1 MYPNSFSISSLLALF
16 FFLFAL
22 IGVPNTLCVD
32 DPRFSDCRTTI
43 RCGSTAFDYPFWGM
57 NRANYCGPPG
67 FELKCE
73 DEVAKI
79 TMGQNTLRILDV
91 NPRQQIL
98 HVAREDYWNGYCPT
112 ELINTTIDFNHFD
125 FGSNLRNLTLFYGC
139 LTSLLNF
146 ITNCTINGVYV
157 DVSYAIVNPLV
168 DPRPAACYGSVIV
181 PIYEAAAQNL
191 VVNPL
196 TVNDALKGG
205 FELQWEVDSDQC
217 RRCTDSDG
225 VCGYNQTT
233 NSFICFCR
241 DQPSETTCSPTT
253 QDTNKQDVSLPIGL
267 AIAGA
272 AIVGI
277 LLGMGILRYRQQRRK
292 KIADQDKS
300 RDLPTPPS
308 STSKGPPTST
318 TNLSQSIPS
327 YPTSNLDD
335 LEKRSTYFGAHVFR
349 YEELEEATDNFN
361 PSKELGE
368 GGFGTVYYG
377 VLNDGRVV
385 AVKRLF
391 ESNFK
396 RVDQYMNE
404 IEILTRIR
412 HPNLVTLYGCTS
424 RRSRELLLVY
434 EYIPNGTVADHLHG
448 KLSNSGLLAWPVR
461 LSIAVETANALAYL
475 HSSDIIHR
483 DVKTNNILLDKDC
496 HVKVADFGL
505 SRLFPNDVTHVSTA
519 PQGTPGYVDPEY
531 YQCYQLTEKSDVYS
545 FGVVLI
551 ELISAKQAVDT
562 NRHRHDIN
570 LANMAI
576 SRIQNHALHELV
588 DPSLGFENDHAL
600 KTMITA
606 IAELAFRCLQQE
618 RDMRPSMEEVLEA
631 LRGIKDGE
639 LVVKKAEIVDIT
651 SEAEVVDIRSEA
663 DVVDIRSEADVVDI
677 RSDDVGLLKH
687 IPPPLSPDS
696 ETDKWLQIRSM

>member
-1 MYPNSFSISSLLALF
+1 MHPIPTPPLL
-16 FFLFAL
+16 FLLLLHFL
-22 IGVPNTLCVD
+22 HHT
-32 DPRFSDCRTTI
+32 
-43 RCGSTAFDYPFWGM
+43 TAFPLPDNSTLSGCNQTFSCGEITNLGYPFTGGP
-57 NRANYCGPPG
+57 RPAHCGPPG
-67 FELKCE
+67 FRLTCSNNTILELLSDSLTYRVIKL
-73 DEVAKI
+73 DPQTQ
-79 TMGQNTLRILDV
+79 TMTLSRSDLYN
-91 NPRQQIL
+91 NPIPCML
-98 HVAREDYWNGYCPT
+98 NFT
-112 ELINTTIDFNHFD
+112 NTTLNSTIFTLTSANQ
-125 FGSNLRNLTLFYGC
+125 NLTLFYGC
-139 LTSLLNF
+139 YSLNSSSFHPLNLF
-146 ITNCTINGVYV
+146 SCNNTGAYYV
-157 DVSYAIVNPLV
+157 VGPVPS
-168 DPRPAACYGSVIV
+168 DPVFKIIQCNVSVIV
-181 PIYEAAAQNL
+181 PILGSA
-191 VVNPL
+191 VNAL
-196 TVNDALKGG
+196 LRNRSLLGEVLMEGFDVNYTIPQGDECSKCPDSGG
-205 FELQWEVDSDQC
+205 ECGWLSG
-217 RRCTDSDG
+217 RA
-225 VCGYNQTT
+225 VC
-233 NSFICFCR
+233 ICGDRIC
-241 DQPSETTCSPTT
+241 DTK
-253 QDTNKQDVSLPIGL
+253 DTNKQDVSLPIGL